1 MNGKER
7 IFAALRHEHTDS
19 VPWIP
24 FAGVHA
30 GKLKGFDA
38 RQVLSD
44 GDKLLDSLLEVNRV
58 YNPDGQPVIFDL
70 QIEAEILGC
79 ELIWADKA
87 PPSVVTH
94 PLQTRM
100 EIPKIF
106 PEKKNGRLP
115 LILQAMRDMN
125 EQVGDHTALFG
136 LVTGPLTLASHL
148 RGTEIFMDMFD
159 HEEYLLELLNY
170 CAEVGR
176 RMSEL
181 YSDAGMHV
189 IAVVDPVVSQISPK
203 HFKKFLSPKFHD
215 LFALIRQAGV
225 FSSFFVCG
233 DATKNIEAMCHTEPD
248 GIAIDENIDL
258 ASTKQITDKHNITLE
273 GNIPLTSHMLLGSQ
287 QDNMKY
293 TIDLMDEIEAAGLS
307 TTKNLI
313 IAPGCDMLYDT
324 PPQNAVAVSQ
334 AVHERETI
342 REVVKNYASSTFN
355 DIHVDLPD
363 YKNLKKPLMEAFLL
377 DPIACAACTYMLA
390 AAESACKE
398 LGDSID
404 FAEYR
409 YNNTD
414 DIARMQ
420 QLQIAC
426 LPSIYINGE
435 LKYPSIIPSTEE
447 LVEELKKFI

>member
-7 IFAALRHEHTDS
+7 IFAALRHEHTDA

-58 YNPDGQPVIFDL
+58 YDPDGQPVIFDL

-79 ELIWADKA
+79 ELMWADKA

-94 PLQTRM
+94 PLQTSM

-115 LILQAMRDMN
+115 LTLQAMRDMN
-125 EQVGDHTALFG
+125 ERVGDHTALFG

-181 YSDAGMHV
+181 YCDAGMHV

-215 LFALIRQAGV
+215 LFAFIRQAGV

-233 DATKNIEAMCHTEPD
+233 DATKNIEVMCHTEPD

-293 TIDLMDEIEAAGLS
+293 VLDLLETVSPNGDIPVNFILS
-307 TTKNLI
+307 
-313 IAPGCDMLYDT
+313 PGCDMPYDIPVENVIGT
-324 PPQNAVAVSQ
+324 MQ
-334 AVHERETI
+334 AI
-342 REVVKNYASSTFN
+342 REPGAARAMLANYQAREFDLAS
-355 DIHVDLPD
+355 IQLPD
-363 YKNLKKPLMEAFLL
+363 YENLPKPLIEVFTL
-377 DPIACAACTYMLA
+377 DSSTCAACGYMKLA
-390 AAESACKE
+390 AERAVQE
-398 LGDSID
+398 LGDKVEMT
-404 FAEYR
+404 EYKITTPD
-409 YNNTD
+409 N
-414 DIARMQ
+414 IARMKK
-420 QLQIAC
+420 LGVKN
-426 LPSIYINGE
+426 LPSILINGQ
-435 LKYPSIIPSTEE
+435 LMFSSLIPSNRE
-447 LVEELKKFI
+447 LIEAIHEYW

>member
-293 TIDLMDEIEAAGLS
+293 VLDLLETVSPNGDIPVNFILS
-307 TTKNLI
+307 
-313 IAPGCDMLYDT
+313 PGCDMPYDIPVENVIGT
-324 PPQNAVAVSQ
+324 MQ
-334 AVHERETI
+334 AI
-342 REVVKNYASSTFN
+342 REPGAARAMLVNYQAREFDLAS
-355 DIHVDLPD
+355 IQLPD
-363 YKNLKKPLMEAFLL
+363 YENLPKPLIEVFTL
-377 DPIACAACTYMLA
+377 DSSTCAACGYMKLA
-390 AAESACKE
+390 AERAVQE
-398 LGDSID
+398 LGDKVEMT
-404 FAEYR
+404 EYKITTPD
-409 YNNTD
+409 N
-414 DIARMQ
+414 IARMKK
-420 QLQIAC
+420 LGVKN
-426 LPSIYINGE
+426 LPSILINGQ
-435 LKYPSIIPSTEE
+435 LRFSSLIPSNRE
-447 LVEELKKFI
+447 LIEAIHEYW